1 MPSDFAIH
9 SDLLVH
15 WTGKD
20 IEKKYKPKWEEQNTS
35 KIPQE
40 VDDAYLR
47 RLHDIL
53 SFGFWMTKQPG
64 WKLPDGSIVPNA
76 FCLCFTELKLSQ
88 SRTHAIEYGRLGIA
102 VKRPFLFAR
111 GGRPVI
117 YYQPRSCKDAFL
129 YSCSSDLKDKHLLQF
144 FKQMDRCTGRHMK
157 YDLYSESEW
166 RIIAGAGQQ
175 RSNQIIDPRNTTNAQ
190 VIEYYNA
197 LSYKEQNILNYLVPL
212 DGWLAAIIYPSLR
225 IKNKA
230 QQHGSEI
237 HRLIR
242 KIATTPNHARCV
254 EGDNLPIELDLDL
267 CINL

>member
-20 IEKKYKPKWEEQNTS
+20 IEDTHKPKWDEQDSS
-35 KIPQE
+35 KITQE
-40 VDDAYLR
+40 VDEAYLR
-47 RLHDIL
+47 RLQDIL
-53 SFGFWMTKQPG
+53 SFGLWMTSQPG
-64 WKLPDGSIVPNA
+64 GKLPDGSSVPDA
-76 FCLCFTELKLSQ
+76 YCLCFTELKLSQ

-117 YYQPRSCKDAFL
+117 YYQPRGCKDTFL
-129 YSCSSDLKDKHLLQF
+129 YSCSRDLKDKRLLQF
-144 FKQMDRCTGRHMK
+144 FKPMDRCTDRHMK

-166 RIIAGAGQQ
+166 RIIAGTGQQ
-175 RSNQIIDPRNTTNAQ
+175 RSNQIIDPRSTTNTH
-190 VIEYYNA
+190 VIEYYSE
-197 LSYKEQNILNYLVPL
+197 LLPKDQKILHYLVPL

-230 QQHGSEI
+230 QQCGSEI
-237 HRLIR
+237 QRLIH
-242 KIATTPNHARCV
+242 KIARTPDHARLV
-254 EGDNLPIELDLDL
+254 EGDNLPVELDLDL
-267 CINL
+267 CSNL

>member
-20 IEKKYKPKWEEQNTS
+20 VEKRPKLKSDAQESS
-35 KIPQE
+35 KIPPE
-40 VDDAYLR
+40 VEEAYLC
-47 RLHDIL
+47 RLRNIL
-53 SFGFWMTKQPG
+53 SFGLWMTNQPDR
-64 WKLPDGSIVPNA
+64 KLPNGRSVPDA
-76 FCLCFTELKLSQ
+76 PCLCFTELKLSQ
-88 SRTHAIEYGRLGIA
+88 SRTHANEYGRLGIA

-117 YYQPRSCKDAFL
+117 YYQPRQCKDAFL
-129 YSCSSDLKDKHLLQF
+129 DSCSRDLKDRRLLQF
-144 FKQMDRCTGRHMK
+144 FKPMDRCTDRRMK

-166 RIIAGAGQQ
+166 RIIAG
-175 RSNQIIDPRNTTNAQ
+175 NHCQISKKIVDPRTTTNDH
-190 VIEYYNA
+190 VIEYYRS
-197 LSYKEQNILNYLVPL
+197 LSREDQEKLRYLVPL

-230 QQHGSEI
+230 QQCGSEI
-237 HRLIR
+237 QGLIR
-242 KIATTPNHARCV
+242 KIARTPSHARRV

-267 CINL
+267 CSNL